1 MAFESGIKYLG
12 FQLKPNNCQ
21 KKDYQWLLVKLEK
34 QLQVWIH
41 KWLSRARRLMLV
53 KSVLEA
59 ILAYWM
65 SLSWIPKENPGAYP
79 LTLLLFPLELEQGPF
94 HYALG
99 SLGKNC
105 DFKGAGRL
113 GLKNIFH
120 FSKALAAKCVC
131 RLLKTTNLLTSII

>member
-1 MAFESGIKYLG
+1 
-12 FQLKPNNCQ
+12 
-21 KKDYQWLLVKLEK
+21 
-34 QLQVWIH
+34 
-41 KWLSRARRLMLV
+41 MLV

-94 HYALG
+94 RYALG

-120 FSKALAAKCVC
+120 FSKALAAKCVQVVKNNQSIDFNNITEIYSTKLDF
-131 RLLKTTNLLTSII
+131 RLGLISEQKPH